1 MTGTRQPLALLES
14 LLDAD
19 ALSKAREAAPAQ
31 RASAADA
38 PLCLGGAQIVKPTP
52 EELACGTLTDALVC
66 RIAAKEV
73 A

>member
-1 MTGTRQPLALLES
+1 MRPPLRSVRVRLTLRS
-14 LLDAD
+14 VW
-19 ALSKAREAAPAQ
+19 
-31 RASAADA
+31 
-38 PLCLGGAQIVKPTP
+38 GAQIVKPTP

>member
-1 MTGTRQPLALLES
+1 VWP
-14 LLDAD
+14 
-19 ALSKAREAAPAQ
+19 
-31 RASAADA
+31 
-38 PLCLGGAQIVKPTP
+38 QIVKPTP